1 MFQFTTTNVLNSL
14 KDLTTGKDLIVTQK
28 LNKEGALE
36 DLKDEIIIKRIGN
49 FKKANVQDIYYTPG
63 SEAQLA
69 AVCMDLTG
77 LEKDKKYRLNMYIGL
92 TQGSAD
98 SRYANDL
105 YHKGKAFSIDFVGL
119 ATPTD
124 TVKKLVDT
132 LKKYDVLVYGDR
144 QLNASAKAALLGI
157 EAVNEYQR
165 FVRVNIE
172 ELNPNAYF
180 EMGDYKV
187 IKSLDD
193 LSDKKTPGG
202 EDKVHDDVI
211 KDGAPVAAGKF
222 AGKEGFGTYS
232 YLLHNLRLPTD
243 ARSGAFAWNKEESPV
258 PGVIYDEYVIYY
270 CADRGELGMNA
281 VGDTVK
287 SVTTHVFYV
296 PNTLATEFQ
305 TALKKIGSVV
315 NTTTGIALE
324 KAGTGG
330 KAVKA

>member
-49 FKKANVQDIYYTPG
+49 FKKANVESIHHTAG
-63 SEAQLA
+63 SEAELA
-69 AVCMDLTG
+69 AVCMDLTNVVA
-77 LEKDKKYRLNMYIGL
+77 KDKKYRLNMYIGL

-105 YHKGKAFSIDFVGL
+105 YHKGKAFSIDFDGL
-119 ATPTD
+119 ATAAE
-124 TVKKLVDT
+124 TVAKLADV
-132 LKKYDVLVYGDR
+132 LKKYDILVYGDK
-144 QLNASAKAALLGI
+144 QLNVYSSGALFAL

-172 ELNPNAYF
+172 ELNASAYF

-187 IKSLDD
+187 VKSLDD
-193 LSDKKTPGG
+193 LKKKDSSDH
-202 EDKVHDDVI
+202 DKVMDSHDAVI
-211 KDGAPVAAGKF
+211 KAGAPVAEGLF
-222 AGKEGFGTYS
+222 VGKEGFGTYS
-232 YLLHNLRLPTD
+232 YLLHNLRLPTT

-258 PGVIYDEYVIYY
+258 PGVVYDEYVIRY
-270 CADRGELGMNA
+270 CVNRGELGLNA

-287 SVTTHVFYV
+287 SVTTHVIYV
-296 PNTLATEFQ
+296 PNTLSATVK
-305 TALKKIGSVV
+305 TALGKV
-315 NTTTGIALE
+315 
-324 KAGTGG
+324 GTVTED
-330 KAVKA
+330 VKAASDEEGHATI

>member
-28 LNKEGALE
+28 LNKEGELE

-49 FKKANVQDIYYTPG
+49 FKKANVESIHHTAG

-69 AVCMDLTG
+69 AVCMDFTNVVSNG
-77 LEKDKKYRLNMYIGL
+77 KKYRLNMYIGL

-105 YHKGKAFSIDFVGL
+105 YHKGKAFSIDFEGL
-119 ATPTD
+119 ATAAE
-124 TVKKLVDT
+124 TVAKLADV
-132 LKKYDVLVYGDR
+132 LKKYDIFVYGDK
-144 QLNASAKAALLGI
+144 QLNVYSNGALLAL

-172 ELNPNAYF
+172 ELNASAYS

-193 LSDKKTPGG
+193 IKKDMASHDAVVKAGTPVKEGLF
-202 EDKVHDDVI
+202 V
-211 KDGAPVAAGKF
+211 
-222 AGKEGFGTYS
+222 GKEGFGTYS
-232 YLLHNLRLPTD
+232 YLLHNLRLPTA
-243 ARSGAFAWNKEESPV
+243 ARYGAFAWNKEESPV
-258 PGVIYDEYVIYY
+258 PGVVYDEYVIRY
-270 CADRGELGMNA
+270 CVNRGELGLNA

-287 SVTTHVFYV
+287 SVTTHVIYV
-296 PNTLATEFQ
+296 PSALSETVK
-305 TALKKIGSVV
+305 TALGKVGTVV
-315 NTTTGIALE
+315 DTVKPASSE
-324 KAGTGG
+324 EESGTI
-330 KAVKA
+330 

>member
-14 KDLTTGKDLIVTQK
+14 KDLTTGKDLITVIATSGS
-28 LNKEGALE
+28 EE
-36 DLKDEIIIKRIGN
+36 TRIKRVGN
-49 FKKANVQDIYYTPG
+49 FKKVNVQDIYYTPG
-63 SEAQLA
+63 SEAELA
-69 AVCMDLTG
+69 AVCFDMTG
-77 LEKDKKYRLNMYIGL
+77 LEADGKYRLNLYIGL

-105 YHKGKAFSIDFVGL
+105 YHKGKAFSIDFV
-119 ATPTD
+119 ADADASKTAEN
-124 TVKKLVDT
+124 LVNI
-132 LKKYDVLVYGDR
+132 LNKYDILVYGDR
-144 QLNASAKAALLGI
+144 QLKASAKTKFVAI

-165 FVRVNIE
+165 FVRANIE
-172 ELNPNAYF
+172 KLDPNAYF

-187 IKSLDD
+187 VKGLDK
-193 LSDKKTPGG
+193 LTKLTT
-202 EDKVHDDVI
+202 HDAVV
-211 KDGAPVAAGKF
+211 KDGAPVAEGKF
-222 AGKEGFGTYS
+222 VGKEGFGTYS

-258 PGVIYDEYVIYY
+258 PGVIYDEYVLHY

-305 TALKKIGSVV
+305 AAMKNLGSVM
-315 NTTTGIALE
+315 NTATKAAL
-324 KAGTGG
+324 ASQASTGG
-330 KAVKA
+330 KSVKA

>member
-49 FKKANVQDIYYTPG
+49 FKKANVESIHHTAG
-63 SEAQLA
+63 SEAELA
-69 AVCMDLTG
+69 AVCMDLTNVVA
-77 LEKDKKYRLNMYIGL
+77 KDKKYRLNMYIGL

-105 YHKGKAFSIDFVGL
+105 YHKGKAFSIDFDGL
-119 ATPTD
+119 ATAAE
-124 TVKKLVDT
+124 TVAKLADV
-132 LKKYDVLVYGDR
+132 LKKYDILVYGDK
-144 QLNASAKAALLGI
+144 QLNVYSSGALLAL

-172 ELNPNAYF
+172 ELNASAYF

-193 LSDKKTPGG
+193 LKKKDSSDH
-202 EDKVHDDVI
+202 DKVMASHDAVV
-211 KDGAPVAAGKF
+211 KAGVPVAEGLF
-222 AGKEGFGTYS
+222 VGKEGFGTYS
-232 YLLHNLRLPTD
+232 YLLHNLRLPTT

-258 PGVIYDEYVIYY
+258 PGVVYDEFVIRY
-270 CADRGELGMNA
+270 CVNRGELGMNA

-287 SVTTHVFYV
+287 SVTTHVIYV
-296 PNTLATEFQ
+296 PNTLSETVK
-305 TALKKIGSVV
+305 TALGKVGTVADA
-315 NTTTGIALE
+315 T
-324 KAGTGG
+324 KA
-330 KAVKA
+330 ASSE

>member
-49 FKKANVQDIYYTPG
+49 FKKANVESIHHTAG
-63 SEAQLA
+63 SEAELA
-69 AVCMDLTG
+69 AVCMDLTNVVA
-77 LEKDKKYRLNMYIGL
+77 KDKKYRLNMYIGL

-105 YHKGKAFSIDFVGL
+105 YHKGKAFSIDFDGL
-119 ATPTD
+119 ATAAE
-124 TVKKLVDT
+124 TVAKLADV
-132 LKKYDVLVYGDR
+132 LKKYDILVYGDK
-144 QLNASAKAALLGI
+144 QLNVYSSGALLAL

-187 IKSLDD
+187 VKSLDD
-193 LSDKKTPGG
+193 LKKKDSSDH
-202 EDKVHDDVI
+202 DKVMDSHDAVV
-211 KDGAPVAAGKF
+211 KAGAPVAEGLF
-222 AGKEGFGTYS
+222 VGKEGFGTYS
-232 YLLHNLRLPTD
+232 YLLHNLRLPTT

-258 PGVIYDEYVIYY
+258 PGVVYDEYVIRY
-270 CADRGELGMNA
+270 CVNRGELGLNA

-287 SVTTHVFYV
+287 SVTTHVIYV
-296 PNTLATEFQ
+296 PS
-305 TALKKIGSVV
+305 ALSTTVKTVLGKVGTVV
-315 NTTTGIALE
+315 ETVKSASSEEETGTI
-324 KAGTGG
+324 
-330 KAVKA
+330 